1 VCNNTILP
9 RLASSFHPAAQLPE
23 VLMSVTDTKTRPGLM
38 VLGWK
43 SKSSGSLRGFADI
56 KLPNG
61 LTIFGVGVFCANG
74 RCWAT
79 LPGKPMLDRD
89 GNAMREPAT
98 NKLKYSQVLEWP
110 DKQTSDRFSA
120 AVVDA
125 VEAQHP
131 GAVRS

>member
-1 VCNNTILP
+1 
-9 RLASSFHPAAQLPE
+9 
-23 VLMSVTDTKTRPGLM
+23 MSVTDTKTRPGLT

-43 SKSSGSLRGFADI
+43 PKSSGSLRGFADI